1 MESSALR
8 TLEAVFG
15 AGGTG
20 GAGQTEDA
28 WDFHYYVVRDGD
40 GVPVAATFFT
50 TALWKDDMLSP
61 PHVSREVE
69 RRRTET
75 ADSYFLTSPM
85 VAMGSL
91 LTEGD
96 HLYLDRSRDW
106 RGALRLILQAARAE
120 EDAAG
125 AAAVVLRDLPDGD
138 EELHAFLL
146 GEGLI
151 RIPVWDTWVREIDF
165 ADDEEF
171 LAQLS
176 SKHRAHQRRNVLPWE
191 AAFRVHVVRGGSE
204 DARALTRGQR
214 DALYGMYRAV
224 HARSYD
230 LNVFPLPQRV
240 LDAVLASSDWEVLLL
255 SLVDHPDVPVAFI
268 VQHIGTAHVTPVFC
282 GLDYAYVP
290 THHSYQQLLF
300 QVIRSAQR
308 HGAQRVFYGMS
319 ADLQKRRF
327 GATPRKHWAYVQATE
342 TYNADVLAHLAESVP
357 TA

>member
-1 MESSALR
+1 
-8 TLEAVFG
+8 
-15 AGGTG
+15 
-20 GAGQTEDA
+20 
-28 WDFHYYVVRDGD
+28 
-40 GVPVAATFFT
+40 
-50 TALWKDDMLSP
+50 
-61 PHVSREVE
+61 
-69 RRRTET
+69 
-75 ADSYFLTSPM
+75 M

-91 LTEGD
+91 LSEGN
-96 HLYLDRSRDW
+96 HLYLDRSLDW
-106 RGALRLILQAARAE
+106 RGALRLILQEARKV

-138 EELHAFLL
+138 DELHAFLL

-151 RIPVWDTWVREIDF
+151 RVPVWDTWVREIDF

-171 LAQLS
+171 LAQLT

-191 AAFRVHVVRGGSE
+191 AAYRVHALEGGSE
-204 DARALTRGQR
+204 EAMALPRGQK

-224 HARSYD
+224 HARAFD

-240 LDAVLASSDWEVLLL
+240 IDAVLASPDWEVLLL

-268 VQHIGTAHVTPVFC
+268 VQHIAADHVTPVFC
-282 GLDYAYVP
+282 GLDYAYVK

-308 HGAQRVFYGMS
+308 QGKKRVFYGMS

-327 GATPRKHWAYVQATE
+327 GARAHKHWAYVQATE
-342 TYNADVLAHLAESVP
+342 TYNSDVLAHLTESVP